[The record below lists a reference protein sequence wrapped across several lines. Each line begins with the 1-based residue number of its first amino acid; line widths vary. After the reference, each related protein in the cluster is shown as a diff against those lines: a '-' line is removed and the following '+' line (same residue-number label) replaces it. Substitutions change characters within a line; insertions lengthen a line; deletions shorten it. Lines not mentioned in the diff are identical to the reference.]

1 MNSVRIVMVLTVVG
15 VISGGLLS
23 VVFGFAEPLI
33 QENRRRAT
41 QAAVREVVPGTVS
54 VKNEKIDGLIVF
66 KALGKNGKLLG
77 HAFPSEFSGFQG
89 KIKIMVGMDRQLEKV
104 TGLVVLENIET
115 PGLGN
120 KIVAKSWRDLFVGL
134 SAKTGMRLVKNKVA
148 DKEQNEV
155 EAITGATIS
164 SQAVLDGANRQIKQV
179 RKAIAGARR
188 AGRIR

>member
-1 MNSVRIVMVLTVVG
+1 MKSVRIILILTIIG
-15 VISGGLLS
+15 VISGGLLA
-23 VVFGFAEPLI
+23 VVFRFAEPLI

-41 QAAVREVVPGTVS
+41 QAAVREVVPGTEGVES
-54 VKNEKIDGLIVF
+54 EKIDGLTVF
-66 KALGKNGKLLG
+66 KGLGKNGKLLG
-77 HAFPSEFSGFQG
+77 YAFPTEFSGFQG
-89 KIKIMVGMDRQLEKV
+89 KIKIMVGMDRRLEKV

-120 KIVAKSWRDLFVGL
+120 KIVDKSWRNRFVGL

-148 DKEQNEV
+148 DQEQNEV

-179 RKAIAGARR
+179 RKAIVGARR

>member
-1 MNSVRIVMVLTVVG
+1 MKSVRIVIALTVVG
-15 VISGGLLS
+15 VVSGGLLS

-41 QAAVREVVPGTVS
+41 QAAVREVVPGTQS
-54 VKNEKIDGLIVF
+54 VKSAKIDGLTVF
-66 KALGKNGKLLG
+66 KGLDKDGKLLG
-77 HAFPSEFSGFQG
+77 YAFPAEFSGFQG
-89 KIKIMVGMDRQLEKV
+89 KIKIMVGIDPQLEKV

-120 KIVAKSWRDLFVGL
+120 KIVDKSWRDRFIGL
-134 SAKTGMRLVKNKVA
+134 SGKTEMRLVKNQAA

-179 RKAIAGARR
+179 REAIAGR
-188 AGRIR
+188 